1 MLVGLWGSKLPDF
14 RIEWKYTVLMDDIY
28 KTYPHNPPHW
38 FVPNAIYFV
47 TGAILH
53 NEYLISDDMR
63 KEFILQTLFERANLL
78 GWNLAAWAILNN
90 HYHFI
95 AQATGDAETLVK
107 LIRQLHSIT
116 AIQLNKWDKVSD
128 RQVWSNYWDTC
139 LTYEK
144 SYLARLHYVHLN
156 PVKHGMTEDA
166 MNYPYCSYRWFVK
179 RGDNDLRE
187 QVFSQPIDKINILD
201 DF

>member
-1 MLVGLWGSKLPDF
+1 
-14 RIEWKYTVLMDDIY
+14 MDDIY

-95 AQATGDAETLVK
+95 AQATGDAKTLVK

-116 AIQLNKWDKVSD
+116 AIQLNKWDKVSG

-139 LTYEK
+139 LT
-144 SYLARLHYVHLN
+144 
-156 PVKHGMTEDA
+156 
-166 MNYPYCSYRWFVK
+166 
-179 RGDNDLRE
+179 
-187 QVFSQPIDKINILD
+187 
-201 DF
+201 

>member
-1 MLVGLWGSKLPDF
+1 
-14 RIEWKYTVLMDDIY
+14 MDDIY

-53 NEYLISDDMR
+53 NEHLISDDMR

-166 MNYPYCSYRWFVK
+166 MNYPYCSYRWFVEK
-179 RGDNDLRE
+179 GDDVLQE
-187 QVFSQPIDKINILD
+187 QVFSQPIDNINVLD